1 MESNTTWDIKCINSY
16 IMPRLI
22 SVLVNWKIYFCY
34 RIINIISAQSNSDTA
49 LPTHSATMMKLET
62 CREFQSIISITQYF
76 LDLASKSNDY
86 DNYTELSW
94 RFEPKMFHSYCC
106 QVPTKKLY
114 MGVMVGGV
122 LEKYSYYIL
131 MK

>member
-86 DNYTELSW
+86 DNYTEL
-94 RFEPKMFHSYCC
+94 
-106 QVPTKKLY
+106 VPFILLPGTYKKISIWVCWGWWFREIFLY
-114 MGVMVGGV
+114 
-122 LEKYSYYIL
+122 STF
-131 MK
+131 

>member
-62 CREFQSIISITQYF
+62 CREFQSIISIIQYF

-86 DNYTELSW
+86 DNYTELGGW
-94 RFEPKMFHSYCC
+94 WFREIFLHS
-106 QVPTKKLY
+106 TF
-114 MGVMVGGV
+114 
-122 LEKYSYYIL
+122 
-131 MK
+131 